1 MHRMRHAFLLLPRF
15 SLLSLA
21 SALDTLTA
29 VGHARGGE
37 AQDVLLTA
45 ADSRPVAAGS
55 GAALTPDLP
64 LADLPRVDALHV
76 VSDAPL
82 PERGDDALIAT
93 LRAFAA
99 TGATLGGIGTG
110 AYLLAR
116 AGVLDGYRATL
127 HWPYVAVLAER
138 FPGVVVSTQRFER
151 DGARLTA
158 AGGTAAG
165 EMLLAYLHARL
176 PALEA
181 DAVAAQVGLQDGV
194 GSARRQ
200 QAPAALRAA
209 VQSPKLAE
217 AVALM
222 EANVEEPLPT
232 EDIARLVGV
241 SRRQLE
247 RLFKQHLQSLPSRYY
262 LELRLLRAHHLLR
275 ETGQS
280 ILQVGLACGFSSG
293 PHFSSA
299 YRNHFGITPREE
311 RAQRVRSLAAP

>member
-1 MHRMRHAFLLLPRF
+1 
-15 SLLSLA
+15 
-21 SALDTLTA
+21 
-29 VGHARGGE
+29 
-37 AQDVLLTA
+37 
-45 ADSRPVAAGS
+45 
-55 GAALTPDLP
+55 
-64 LADLPRVDALHV
+64 
-76 VSDAPL
+76 
-82 PERGDDALIAT
+82 
-93 LRAFAA
+93 
-99 TGATLGGIGTG
+99 
-110 AYLLAR
+110 
-116 AGVLDGYRATL
+116 
-127 HWPYVAVLAER
+127 
-138 FPGVVVSTQRFER
+138 
-151 DGARLTA
+151 
-158 AGGTAAG
+158 
-165 EMLLAYLHARL
+165 MLLAYLHARL